1 MLNHKQFWKLKK
13 KLFKLFALTCF
24 FTPYSSNFLFSCLL
38 STTCFKFINLNENV
52 CTCPHREWENHLWNP
67 SFSFSFVV
75 LPQEPYE
82 IKCVISTL
90 TIIFTS
96 WFILASI
103 SFFSPY
109 SGFAAENIINVLQG
123 QRIGTLFH
131 KDAHEW
137 VQVKE
142 VDAREMAVAA
152 RECSRRLQ
160 VSFLSS
166 HLQNVWQII
175 DILLRC

>member
-67 SFSFSFVV
+67 LLFFLIFFST
-75 LPQEPYE
+75 PR
-82 IKCVISTL
+82 TL
-90 TIIFTS
+90 WNQVCYWMIIFTS
-96 WFILASI
+96 CWFILVSV